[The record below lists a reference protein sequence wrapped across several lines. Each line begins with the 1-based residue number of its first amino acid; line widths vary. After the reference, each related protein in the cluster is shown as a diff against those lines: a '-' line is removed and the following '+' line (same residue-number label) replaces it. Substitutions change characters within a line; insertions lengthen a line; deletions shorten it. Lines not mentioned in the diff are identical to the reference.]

1 MPKLIQFYL
10 LSMCISCMYQLYPNK
25 AVQRKE
31 IKNKE
36 VLGFVKSEKKITF
49 CQFVKKKK
57 KKYHESS
64 TDDCQLL
71 FGLIETEK

>member
-10 LSMCISCMYQLYPNK
+10 LNMCISCMYQLYPNK

-31 IKNKE
+31 MKNKK

-49 CQFVKKKK
+49 CQFVKKK
-57 KKYHESS
+57 YHESA
-64 TDDCQLL
+64 TDDCQFL
-71 FGLIETEK
+71 FGLIEIEK